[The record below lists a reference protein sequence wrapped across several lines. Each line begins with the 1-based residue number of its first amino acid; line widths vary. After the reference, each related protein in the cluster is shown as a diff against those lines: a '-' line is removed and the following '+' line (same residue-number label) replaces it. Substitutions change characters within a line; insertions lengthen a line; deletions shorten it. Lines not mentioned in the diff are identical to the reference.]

1 MKLIVNKLIVYTVV
15 IVMNFPVFQSVT
27 YAGIIDTN
35 TVVNAESRMLAIDK
49 ARRFLIRENV
59 SSALLGLGVD
69 QHTVLKRV
77 TTLTDSELLQL
88 SEKIDQAPAGAG
100 VVEVVG
106 IVFIVLIILELV
118 GVTDIFK
125 KL

>member
-1 MKLIVNKLIVYTVV
+1 MILKKLVVYSTI
-15 IVMNFPVFQSVT
+15 IVMNLFMFQSVVH
-27 YAGIIDTN
+27 AGIIDTTSMLQSEN
-35 TVVNAESRMLAIDK
+35 RVVALDN
-49 ARRFLIRENV
+49 ARRFVLQDDVARV
-59 SSALLGLGVD
+59 LLDFGVD
-69 QHTVLKRV
+69 QQAALQRV
-77 TTLTDSELLQL
+77 SSLSDSELIYL

>member
-1 MKLIVNKLIVYTVV
+1 MKSTIRKLIVYTT
-15 IVMNFPVFQSVT
+15 IILMNLSIFHSVSH
-27 YAGIIDTN
+27 AAIIDTN
-35 TVVNAESRMLAIDK
+35 TVINYENRKIMLDK
-49 ARRFLIRENV
+49 AGRFLIQDNV
-59 SSALLGLGVD
+59 TRTLLDLGVVR
-69 QHTVLKRV
+69 QMVLKRV
-77 TTLTDSELLQL
+77 AMLNDSELLQL

-106 IVFIVLIILELV
+106 IVFIILIILELV

>member
-1 MKLIVNKLIVYTVV
+1 MKLIAKKLIVYLS
-15 IVMNFPVFQSVT
+15 IILLNLSVLHSAAH
-27 YAGIIDTN
+27 AGIIDTN
-35 TVVNAESRMLAIDK
+35 SALNPESRTVALDK
-49 ARRFLIRENV
+49 TRRFLMQDDVAGSLME
-59 SSALLGLGVD
+59 LGVD
-69 QHTVLKRV
+69 QQAVLERV
-77 TTLTDSELLQL
+77 ASLNDSELLQL
-88 SEKIDQAPAGAG
+88 SEKIDRAPAGAG

>member
-1 MKLIVNKLIVYTVV
+1 MKMILKKLVVYSTI
-15 IVMNFPVFQSVT
+15 IVMNLFMFQSVVH
-27 YAGIIDTN
+27 AGIIDTTSMLQSEN
-35 TVVNAESRMLAIDK
+35 RVVALDN
-49 ARRFLIRENV
+49 ARRFVLQDDVARV
-59 SSALLGLGVD
+59 LLDFGVD
-69 QHTVLKRV
+69 QQAALQRV
-77 TTLTDSELLQL
+77 SSLSDSELIYL

>member
-1 MKLIVNKLIVYTVV
+1 MKSIVKKFIVYTTI
-15 IVMNFPVFQSVT
+15 IVMNMSVFQCVV

-35 TVVNAESRMLAIDK
+35 TVLNSEARSVAVDK
-49 ARRFLIRENV
+49 ARHFLVEDEV
-59 SSALLGLGVD
+59 ASALLRLGVD
-69 QHTVLKRV
+69 QQTVLKRV
-77 TTLTDSELLQL
+77 ATLTDSELLIL
-88 SEKIDQAPAGAG
+88 SKKIDHAPAGAG